1 MRRVVF
7 VTVTA
12 LVLAVACTLD
22 AEDTSSTVSFRRAI
36 RIMPAAEARDFTENK
51 LVEFT
56 LRETSRRSATFAE
69 LLRALDGLPDVI
81 VYLQTATLEERGLH
95 GRARF
100 EVARSGVLVGQITIH
115 RFRPAELKA
124 RIRTIAHELAHAFEV
139 ACLRRRATTSALH
152 EALAARATSYGRRR
166 SAETPFA
173 RAVEM
178 AVLDEWF
185 RQQLTTPQIGALAL
199 EYGLTDCPGQAAA
212 R

>member
-100 EVARSGVLVGQITIH
+100 EVARSGVL
-115 RFRPAELKA
+115 
-124 RIRTIAHELAHAFEV
+124 
-139 ACLRRRATTSALH
+139 
-152 EALAARATSYGRRR
+152 
-166 SAETPFA
+166 
-173 RAVEM
+173 
-178 AVLDEWF
+178 
-185 RQQLTTPQIGALAL
+185 
-199 EYGLTDCPGQAAA
+199 
-212 R
+212 